1 MDITLN
7 EMREKVSLCVID
19 RNTKDLTR
27 VRDALVQE
35 RKVLDKWFDKYLDMF
50 DRKMDPS
57 NPNTKIWQLYHSKTK
72 EYSDLQQLI
81 RTTNEYLRK
90 IGTV

>member
-1 MDITLN
+1 MELSLT

-19 RNTKDLTR
+19 RNVPALTR

-35 RKVLDKWFDKYLDMF
+35 RKVQDKWFDKYLDMF

-57 NPNTKIWQLYHSKTK
+57 NPNTKIWDLYHSKTK
-72 EYSDLQQLI
+72 DYSELQQLI
-81 RTTNEYLRK
+81 RTTDAYIRK